1 MARRSGS
8 PLLQVPGLQI
18 FSKLKSDEED
28 GFMSSSSTLNR
39 DTIVGISEGN
49 HQEFYSTWRKPSQLS
64 SRSVLHE
71 YSPTVIGS
79 NGRIFEPLSFK
90 IPTRHF
96 NLDDIISKIFLQ
108 SPFGLI
114 HQFFEEYQ
122 YSIITSHFL
131 NDLNRYRLSLHIN
144 QSIMNLRESSVILK
158 KVPVSSGAFMATK
171 YGKLAVV
178 EDKKMYFK
186 RTFNHLSVMLTSY
199 KILRQ
204 LKKCCREKSDPSLK
218 RVVAPILIAV
228 YLSMQQEYFRN
239 HLICYK
245 TLVEVQKML
254 RSLQQVD
261 VMIHKY
267 HLRYK
272 EIKNSRATSKVNFIS
287 DTEGY
292 SSMIEE
298 LLIFSSDALF
308 YKLKIVIGDIVIS
321 SDTSELSKYCEIYG
335 IDISSLYNNTILT
348 IKDLDG
354 KLCRLKMLKKFM
366 LCCLLSLDTTGNTSH
381 SNSSIQNALNKIF
394 PDYMVKLQQNK
405 QTNLI
410 DTFQNI
416 TNLLKDLHPLLSAVL
431 MSLNDHKHTLYALS
445 EELLPNDG
453 GEKRSFYSCPKS
465 DQVIQALNHLKTIE
479 NDILAI
485 DVRNG
490 ITENDKNTI
499 QSKLEELIALWKASK
514 ICRYNDI
521 ESGKKAPVTNS
532 SNHGFHLDILKGRKV
547 SSSSLSVRR
556 LYLERKVEFI
566 DVNESENESIE
577 NDTELENSEDY
588 ASDERPYRADADV
601 DKEDHPVDFTGTL
614 TCKRADFKQ
623 LSDNELRRK
632 LDERILKL
640 ARENREGRERLRTA
654 KSFELLRNARSS
666 IKTEFGFQ
674 EPLKKNVVLES
685 GSLSKYKVS
694 SEETIPFLYELEE
707 LIGKNS

>member
-1 MARRSGS
+1 MARSSRP

-28 GFMSSSSTLNR
+28 GFMSSSSTLDR
-39 DTIVGISEGN
+39 DTIVGISESN

-64 SRSVLHE
+64 NRSVLHE

-79 NGRIFEPLSFK
+79 NGRIFTPLSFK
-90 IPTRHF
+90 IPARHF
-96 NLDDIISKIFLQ
+96 NWDDIISKIFLQ
-108 SPFGLI
+108 PPFGLI
-114 HQFFEEYQ
+114 HKFFEEYQ

-144 QSIMNLRESSVILK
+144 QSIMNFREGSVILK
-158 KVPVSSGAFMATK
+158 KVPLNSGAFMATK

-178 EDKKMYFK
+178 EEKKMYFK
-186 RTFNHLSVMLTSY
+186 RTFDYISVMLTSY
-199 KILRQ
+199 KLLRQ
-204 LKKCCREKSDPSLK
+204 LKKCCKEKSDPSLK
-218 RVVAPILIAV
+218 RVVTPILAAI
-228 YLSMQQEYFRN
+228 YLSLQQEYFRN

-272 EIKNSRATSKVNFIS
+272 EIKNSRVTSKVALIP

-308 YKLKIVIGDIVIS
+308 YKLKTVIGDIVIS

-335 IDISSLYNNTILT
+335 IDVSSLYHNTTLT

-366 LCCLLSLDTTGNTSH
+366 LCCLLSLDTTGSNSL

-394 PDYMVKLQQNK
+394 PDYLVKLQQK
-405 QTNLI
+405 KKTNLI

-431 MSLNDHKHTLYALS
+431 MSLNDHKHTLYPLS

-453 GEKRSFYSCPKS
+453 GEESDLYSCPKS
-465 DQVIQALNHLKTIE
+465 DQTLQALNHLKAIE

-485 DVRNG
+485 NVQNG
-490 ITENDKNTI
+490 ITKNDKKTI
-499 QSKLEELIALWKASK
+499 QNKLEELIAFWKASN
-514 ICRYNDI
+514 ISTNNDI
-521 ESGKKAPVTNS
+521 ESGKKVPVTNI
-532 SNHGFHLDILKGRKV
+532 SNHGFHLDIFKGRKV

-556 LYLERKVEFI
+556 LNLERKVEFI
-566 DVNESENESIE
+566 DVNESENESFE

-588 ASDERPYRADADV
+588 ASDERSYEARV
-601 DKEDHPVDFTGTL
+601 DLNHPVDFTGTL
-614 TCKRADFKQ
+614 TCKRTDFKQ

-654 KSFELLRNARSS
+654 KSFELLRNTRSS
-666 IKTEFGFQ
+666 IETELGFQ
-674 EPLKKNVVLES
+674 ESLKKKVVLES
-685 GSLSKYKVS
+685 GSLSKYKLS
-694 SEETIPFLYELEE
+694 SEETIPFLYELEQ